1 MIFRI
6 HGYKYIRELF
16 IYILNCF
23 IMGSKEICCGSLKQ
37 NYSAQFNHNKN
48 KIFFNQF
55 LLLSSA
61 NLDS

>member
-6 HGYKYIRELF
+6 HSYKYIRELI
-16 IYILNCF
+16 IYILYCYT
-23 IMGSKEICCGSLKQ
+23 MGSKEICCGSLKQ
-37 NYSAQFNHNKN
+37 NYTAQLNHNKN

-55 LLLSSA
+55 LLLPSA